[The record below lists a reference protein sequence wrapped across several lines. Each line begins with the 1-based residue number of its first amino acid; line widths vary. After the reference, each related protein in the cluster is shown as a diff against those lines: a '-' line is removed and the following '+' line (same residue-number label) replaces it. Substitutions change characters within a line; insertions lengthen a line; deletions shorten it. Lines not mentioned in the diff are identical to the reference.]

1 MSYLLAEVDSSPS
14 LPPPLVQCFFYSSSL
29 EKARLVAMATQ
40 AFRDLF
46 VCYIPLSFG
55 VVFGGS

>member
-1 MSYLLAEVDSSPS
+1 MSYLLAEVDPLTPAPS
-14 LPPPLVQCFFYSSSL
+14 RAMFLLFCEFR
-29 EKARLVAMATQ
+29 KARLVAMATQ